1 MTLLV
6 VNPIWSQKLNSKE
19 IQILSIVESNHARA
33 LEFLEKSVNINSG
46 TMNLEGV
53 KAAGKQF
60 MEAYSAQVLVRP
72 LESPM

>member
-46 TMNLEGV
+46 TMNLEG
-53 KAAGKQF
+53 
-60 MEAYSAQVLVRP
+60 
-72 LESPM
+72 